1 MDKRLIFLDID
12 GTFIQ
17 PGRMEAPAS
26 AVEAVR
32 QAQANGHKVFLCT
45 GRNYKMTSPVLRYG
59 FDGYVCSAGGYVVCG
74 DTVLFDCPM
83 DKAQSDGVRAVLEAS
98 GVECTLEARD
108 ATYGGGQMMERLA
121 SYQAQRPDA
130 VNSELERWR
139 QAFADGMLIRP
150 LEEYKGEPIYKIC
163 YIAPGR
169 DCLAQARA
177 AYEDQFLFCEA
188 GGPAQ
193 RQGFVSGEL
202 INRKFNKGEGICRI
216 CDFCGLPT
224 SAAVAF
230 GDSENDLEMAD
241 VAGVSC
247 CMENGAEALKARC
260 TFTCPSVDE
269 DGIAVAFRRLGLI

>member
-1 MDKRLIFLDID
+1 MALTAMCAARGAMWSA
-12 GTFIQ
+12 GT
-17 PGRMEAPAS
+17 PSCLTAPWTRPRAT
-26 AVEAVR
+26 ECEQCWR
-32 QAQANGHKVFLCT
+32 QA
-45 GRNYKMTSPVLRYG
+45 
-59 FDGYVCSAGGYVVCG
+59 
-74 DTVLFDCPM
+74 
-83 DKAQSDGVRAVLEAS
+83 

-202 INRKFNKGEGICRI
+202 INRKFNKGEGIRRI

-224 SAAVAF
+224 SAAWPLGTARTTWKWPMWP
-230 GDSENDLEMAD
+230 GSAAAWRTAPRPSRPAAPSPAPRWTRTASPWRS
-241 VAGVSC
+241 AGW
-247 CMENGAEALKARC
+247 A
-260 TFTCPSVDE
+260 
-269 DGIAVAFRRLGLI
+269 

>member
-83 DKAQSDGVRAVLEAS
+83 DKAQGDGVRAVLEAS

-202 INRKFNKGEGICRI
+202 INRKFNKGEGIRRI